1 MNTITEI
8 FATYD
13 LHMWLTFAVIVAT
26 ITSYALERVSI
37 EITSLGAIVA
47 LIVLFSLVPL
57 HSQASAETVD
67 AADLLAGFANPALI
81 TVLSLLVVGQGLFQT
96 EALEGPVQAIVR
108 HGGRSPWTIAAVI
121 VAAGLISAFINN
133 TPVVV
138 VMLPVIVAL
147 AGQNATPTS
156 KLLMPLSYISI
167 LGGMTT
173 LIGSS
178 TNLLVAGV
186 AESMGRPPLGFFS
199 FVVPGGILAIVGL
212 GYVLFIMPHFL
223 RQRAGMFDT
232 IKGSS
237 GRQFIAE
244 FIVTPDDDLA
254 GATSVAGLFPA
265 LKDITIRVIVRGEKV
280 LSPPFDDIE
289 LTPGDIVIFAA
300 TRKTITRY
308 LTSGKATVKSAT
320 SLNVSRDAADETDQA
335 ETFVLAEAMI
345 SPGSRYIRR
354 PIATAGIRNDTN
366 CLVIGVQRRSHMLR
380 TPMTD
385 VRLESGDVLL
395 IGGSHD
401 QIMRMRPNRD
411 LILLEWSAQEVHL
424 RQYGRR
430 ALAIFAAIVIAA
442 TTQIVPIVTAALAG
456 ALAMIAL
463 GCLNL
468 RQASRAIDQRIVMLI
483 AASIALSVPLQATGG
498 ADRIADSMLALLA
511 GASPAITLSA
521 LFLLVAVLT
530 NILSNNA
537 TAILF
542 TPIAI
547 SMAQHLGVDP
557 RPFVVAVILSAN
569 CSFATPIAYQTNLL
583 VMGPGHYRFSDFLV
597 AGIPLVIILW
607 LTFSALAPWYY
618 EL

>member
-1 MNTITEI
+1 MLDFQTIPN
-8 FATYD
+8 
-13 LHMWLTFAVIVAT
+13 LHMWLTFAVIIAT
-26 ITSYALERVSI
+26 IVSYAVERVSI
-37 EITSLGAIVA
+37 EITSLGALVA
-47 LIVLFSLVPL
+47 LLLLFSLAPL
-57 HSQASAETVD
+57 PSQQTGEMVT

-81 TVLSLLVVGQGLFQT
+81 TVVSLLIVGQGLFQT
-96 EALEGPVQAIVR
+96 EALEGPVQVIAR
-108 HGGRSPWTIAAVI
+108 WGGRSPWTIPAVI

-186 AESMGRPPLGFFS
+186 AENLGQPALDFFS
-199 FVVPGGILAIVGL
+199 FVVPGGILAAVGL
-212 GYVLFIMPHFL
+212 LYVLFVMPRFL
-223 RQRAGMFDT
+223 RQRAGMLDT

-244 FIVTPDDDLA
+244 FIVTSGDDLV
-254 GATSVAGLFPA
+254 GARSVSGLFPT
-265 LKDITIRVIVRGEKV
+265 LTDITIRVIIRGETI

-289 LTPGDIVIFAA
+289 LSPGDIVIFAA

-308 LTSGKATVKSAT
+308 LTSQKATVKSAT
-320 SLNVSRDAADETDQA
+320 SLDVIRDATRQNDPA
-335 ETFVLAEAMI
+335 ETFVLAEAMV
-345 SPGSRYIRR
+345 SPGSRYIKR
-354 PIATAGIRNDTN
+354 PIATAGIRAHTD
-366 CLVIGVQRRSHMLR
+366 CLVLGVQRRSHMLR
-380 TPMTD
+380 TAMTD

-395 IGGSHD
+395 IGGTHG

-430 ALAIFAAIVIAA
+430 ALAIFLAIIAA
-442 TTQIVPIVTAALAG
+442 ATSGIVPIVVAALTG
-456 ALAMIAL
+456 ALAMIL
-463 GCLNL
+463 TGCLNL
-468 RQASRAIDQRIVMLI
+468 RQAVRAIDQRIIMLI

-498 ADRIADSMLALLA
+498 ADWIANTMLGALA
-511 GASPAITLSA
+511 GTSPTVIISA

-547 SMAQHLGVDP
+547 SIAQNLGVSP
-557 RPFVVAVILSAN
+557 TPFVIAVILSAN

-583 VMGPGHYRFSDFLV
+583 VMGPGHYKFSDFMI

-607 LTFSALAPWYY
+607 LTFTLFAPPYY
-618 EL
+618 GL